1 MLPGVSSC
9 DGAIA
14 RLRNGEL
21 FGRKDGTRPSD
32 RHLVCGDVDGLDG
45 AQDGGC
51 GSIGSRQGCNHHNL
65 NEHPRSPKLG
75 CETGPHRSVCRIDP
89 LIPDSVVIFE

>member
-21 FGRKDGTRPSD
+21 FGRKDGD
-32 RHLVCGDVDGLDG
+32 EVL
-45 AQDGGC
+45 
-51 GSIGSRQGCNHHNL
+51 
-65 NEHPRSPKLG
+65 RSAGRRARNANRL
-75 CETGPHRSVCRIDP
+75 CALRAELEWRT
-89 LIPDSVVIFE
+89 